1 MSEKTETGKAGNGAS
16 RENIGYVRQ
25 MLAELANVARKEHAD
40 LLVYLLE
47 MAYTEASDLLVARSE
62 AERVQ
67 GHHAARMAVKP
78 TGKI

>member
-1 MSEKTETGKAGNGAS
+1 MSEDTKTGKGGNGAS

-25 MLAELANVARKEHAD
+25 MLAEMANVARRERAD

-47 MAYTEASDLLVARSE
+47 MAYTEASDLLMAQSDGD
-62 AERVQ
+62 RVQ